1 LNVDGT
7 GKLKEDIILKNL
19 QKSIEGKEMK
29 SFLFPKYFKCSN
41 ALKPTS
47 SQCSK
52 KNRLNNFEITEH
64 SQKQMISFI
73 P

>member
-29 SFLFPKYFKCSN
+29 SFY
-41 ALKPTS
+41 
-47 SQCSK
+47 SQ
-52 KNRLNNFEITEH
+52 NILNVL
-64 SQKQMISFI
+64 ML
-73 P
+73 